1 MKPVESSKR
10 LICSDVRGFLSW
22 GRELGRFFISW
33 GRKLD
38 VVVVFF
44 FLGGGGGGGWKLH
57 YIMGKAWGERSW
69 EASPAPPP
77 PLPPPL
83 GLIPGCDQIC
93 VVFSAL

>member
-38 VVVVFF
+38 VVVVVVVVFW
-44 FLGGGGGGGWKLH
+44 GGGGWKLH
-57 YIMGKAWGERSW
+57 YIMGRLGGKGHGKLPLR
-69 EASPAPPP
+69 P

-83 GLIPGCDQIC
+83 D
-93 VVFSAL
+93 